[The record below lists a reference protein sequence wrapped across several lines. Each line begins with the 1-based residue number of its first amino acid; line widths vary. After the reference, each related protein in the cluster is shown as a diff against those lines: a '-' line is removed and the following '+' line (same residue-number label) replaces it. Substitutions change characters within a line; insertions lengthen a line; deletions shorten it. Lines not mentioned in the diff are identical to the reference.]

1 MVLSDAVTKSIT
13 ILQALYNADGTLNK
27 TVLVALVSAILL
39 LVQQQAQIMGLD
51 LTGKIASAQDCINTV
66 LTILTILGIVSVQK
80 DGATNEK

>member
-1 MVLSDAVTKSIT
+1 MVDKIKK
-13 ILQALYNADGTLNK
+13 ALYNADGTLNK

-39 LVQQQAQIMGLD
+39 LVQQLAQFMGLD

-66 LTILTILGIVSVQK
+66 LTILTILGVVSVPK